1 MNSFSISIVFIF
13 LLASPIITAQS
24 TSSSSDYRND
34 LFKVVEHT
42 RRMLKTSNKR
52 AVANWVT
59 NVVDDR
65 LLNSN
70 SEEIFT
76 AGSPLNFFSGT
87 YNFASRSRGIANMR
101 NDPRYNTIEG
111 KAKLAWDNKL
121 GNCGENSYLTYYI
134 LKQAGAPGHVRI
146 LETGDDG
153 AHSFTVWDM
162 PASADPN
169 EPKTWGD
176 GLVVDAWIGK
186 VLDGKE
192 AQENRWI
199 KNGDDDIK
207 INDATA
213 KHDAEAESWNTIWR
227 EEMRRTGQTGRSHNS
242 LDAELEDCFI
252 ATAVY
257 GTPVNAQIN
266 TLRAYRDQVLRKT
279 FYGRWFISGYETF
292 GPLAA
297 FYIRHD
303 ESRKQWARKRI
314 VEPALKI
321 AKEKTSS
328 L

>member
-24 TSSSSDYRND
+24 TSSSSDSRND

-153 AHSFTVWDM
+153 AHSFTVW
-162 PASADPN
+162 
-169 EPKTWGD
+169 
-176 GLVVDAWIGK
+176 V
-186 VLDGKE
+186 
-192 AQENRWI
+192 
-199 KNGDDDIK
+199 
-207 INDATA
+207 
-213 KHDAEAESWNTIWR
+213 
-227 EEMRRTGQTGRSHNS
+227 
-242 LDAELEDCFI
+242 
-252 ATAVY
+252 
-257 GTPVNAQIN
+257 
-266 TLRAYRDQVLRKT
+266 
-279 FYGRWFISGYETF
+279 
-292 GPLAA
+292 
-297 FYIRHD
+297 
-303 ESRKQWARKRI
+303 
-314 VEPALKI
+314 
-321 AKEKTSS
+321 
-328 L
+328 